1 MDVNELNALASNL
14 SNKDEKVSFMTL
26 LDELED
32 LNKTIELGN
41 ELVDLFVA
49 GVNELKEE
57 RDRIAKD
64 LNSYFE
70 EK

>member
-14 SNKDEKVSFMTL
+14 NDKDEKISFIKL
-26 LDELED
+26 LEELED

-41 ELVDLFVA
+41 ALIDLFVG

-57 RDRIAKD
+57 RDKIAKT
-64 LNSYFE
+64 LSSYFE

>member
-14 SNKDEKVSFMTL
+14 NDKDEKASFMTL

-41 ELVDLFVA
+41 ALIDLFVG

-57 RDRIAKD
+57 RDKIANT
-64 LNSYFE
+64 LSSYFE

>member
-14 SNKDEKVSFMTL
+14 NDKDEKVSFITL
-26 LDELED
+26 LEELED
-32 LNKTIELGN
+32 LNNTIDLGN
-41 ELVDLFVA
+41 ALIDLFVG

-57 RDRIAKD
+57 RDKIAKT
-64 LNSYFE
+64 LSSYFE

>member
-14 SNKDEKVSFMTL
+14 NDKDEKISFITL
-26 LDELED
+26 LEELED

-41 ELVDLFVA
+41 ALIALFVG

-57 RDRIAKD
+57 RDKIAKT
-64 LNSYFE
+64 LSSYFE

>member
-1 MDVNELNALASNL
+1 MNVNELNALASNL
-14 SNKDEKVSFMTL
+14 NDKDEKASFITL
-26 LDELED
+26 LEELED

-41 ELVDLFVA
+41 ALIDLFVG

-57 RDRIAKD
+57 RDKIAKT
-64 LNSYFE
+64 LSSYFE

>member
-1 MDVNELNALASNL
+1 MNVNELNALASNL
-14 SNKDEKVSFMTL
+14 KDKDEKVSFNTL

-41 ELVDLFVA
+41 ALIDLFVG
-49 GVNELKEE
+49 GVNDLKKE
-57 RDRIAKD
+57 RDKIAKT
-64 LNSYFE
+64 LSSYFE

>member
-1 MDVNELNALASNL
+1 MDANELNALASNL
-14 SNKDEKVSFMTL
+14 ANKDEKVSFMTL
-26 LDELED
+26 LDELEN

-41 ELVDLFVA
+41 VLIDVFVGA
-49 GVNELKEE
+49 VNELKEE

>member
-14 SNKDEKVSFMTL
+14 NDKDEKVSFITL
-26 LDELED
+26 LEELED

-41 ELVDLFVA
+41 ALIDLFVG

-57 RDRIAKD
+57 RDNIAKT
-64 LNSYFE
+64 LSSYFE

>member
-14 SNKDEKVSFMTL
+14 NDKDEKASFITL
-26 LDELED
+26 LEELED
-32 LNKTIELGN
+32 LNNTIDLGN
-41 ELVDLFVA
+41 ALIDLFVG

-57 RDRIAKD
+57 RDKIAKT
-64 LNSYFE
+64 LSSYFE

>member
-1 MDVNELNALASNL
+1 MDANELNALASNL
-14 SNKDEKVSFMTL
+14 TNKDEKVSFMTL
-26 LDELED
+26 LDELEN

-41 ELVDLFVA
+41 VLIDVFVGA
-49 GVNELKEE
+49 VNELKDE
-57 RDRIAKD
+57 RDRITKD